1 MKEFNKEEYNKMCA
15 DLIGWKLTNEDLVFN
30 SFINGVSS
38 SKTFRG
44 YIRKEQKYTRGVPL
58 VVVRGNKKEID
69 YYREKEMDFTS
80 DWNWIMEVVEKIE
93 DGLKLHTVTSQ
104 GMTGHYININRG
116 VSVANSSLSN
126 PSKFM
131 GTGKTKKEAVIRAI
145 WEFLDWYN
153 QQEK

>member
-1 MKEFNKEEYNKMCA
+1 MKNFNKEEYNKLCA
-15 DLIGWKLTNEDLVFN
+15 EFLG
-30 SFINGVSS
+30 GVLSEMEAPLNPQWFGLPFE
-38 SKTFRG
+38 KRG
-44 YIRKEQKYTRGVPL
+44 IPEGLLKF
-58 VVVRGNKKEID
+58 
-69 YYREKEMDFTS
+69 DF

-116 VSVANSSLSN
+116 VSVAHSSLSN

>member
-1 MKEFNKEEYNKMCA
+1 MKGFNKEEYNKMCA
-15 DLIGWKLTNEDLVFN
+15 EFMGFEISENGECFKIPNKNGWVNLSIF
-30 SFINGVSS
+30 
-38 SKTFRG
+38 
-44 YIRKEQKYTRGVPL
+44 Y
-58 VVVRGNKKEID
+58 
-69 YYREKEMDFTS
+69 S